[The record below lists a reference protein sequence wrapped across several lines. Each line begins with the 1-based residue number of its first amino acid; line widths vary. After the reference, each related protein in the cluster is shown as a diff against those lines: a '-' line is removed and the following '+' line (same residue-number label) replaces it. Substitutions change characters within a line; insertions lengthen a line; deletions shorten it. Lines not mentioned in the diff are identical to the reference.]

1 MAITISGENNNDKIL
16 ASDGVID
23 QISGFSIVGVVTA
36 TSFTGD
42 LTGNVTGNLTGNVNS
57 TSPLLLQTGG
67 SERFRITGN
76 NELGIAGAN
85 YGSSG
90 QVLTSGGSGSAV
102 SWTTPA
108 TQTSIVNYADNKL
121 VTATASGTSLNAEAN
136 LTFDGA
142 KLTVTS
148 ASKNLLYL
156 NSTHSEGP
164 QISIQTSGT
173 TFSYIGS
180 AASLFSTG
188 SSTDLGFRAE
198 SGKHFL
204 FGIGSS
210 EKVRITSTGKVLIG
224 HDTPIEIGV
233 GAGYQMPLQ
242 VIGTSY
248 DTSGMVLA
256 RYANDGNGPTLAF
269 VKSRNATKGAQTIV
283 QANDTLG
290 MIRFLGSDGT
300 DTQNAAVRIRAF
312 CDGTPASNKIPGRI
326 TFETT
331 DTLTYA
337 RERMRIDSSGRVVI
351 GGPGSNGGGSNTYIG
366 GGALAVLGTP
376 YTPNTYACF
385 AMGRVGANV
394 TANTTITN
402 IRLNGGTLGTGRG
415 AEINAAADANW
426 SDASSHPTRLTFHT
440 VPSGS
445 TSSQERLRIN
455 ADGKINIGTLYN
467 ASTTHLDIRFDDTT
481 AYSNTSNHV
490 NGLKIFNDCTTDNG
504 FAGIELAA
512 TDGDDYYGS
521 TLLKSVADGTN
532 YSNDFVIQTRHSGS
546 YGERLRI
553 QSDGNIGIGE
563 WGTTTIPQGLSLL
576 QKNLYLNQGKYI
588 TWNNGDCEI
597 AGISG
602 YHLKFSTYNGS
613 SMTEAMQLKSDSS
626 LYLPKGLTNRYG
638 MYEVATGGTL
648 NPSSAT
654 TWTWNFITQSGTGS
668 VFKIEAYFNHWNT
681 NSNYWS
687 YQEHIVMHRD
697 AHTNYA
703 GFDIRRHAGGLGSWA
718 TEILTNTGNTYN
730 EKIRVKWNV
739 GSGSAYMGGYFIRIS
754 TCNPIDPESLVVA

>member
-1 MAITISGENNNDKIL
+1 MAITISGENNNDRIL

-23 QISGFSIVGVVTA
+23 QISGINFSGIITASHIDVGSNIQLGNAGIITA
-36 TSFTGD
+36 TTFV
-42 LTGNVTGNLTGNVNS
+42 GNVTGNVNS

-108 TQTSIVNYADNKL
+108 VQTTIVNYADNKL
-121 VTATASGTSLNAEAN
+121 VTATGNATTLNAEGN
-136 LTFDGA
+136 LTWDGA
-142 KLTVTS
+142 TLYAAGSDAQLRLYDNTASSENS
-148 ASKNLLYL
+148 AIRIMAYNGVNYIQSAKSFESDSKADLIFSSYAGATQYL
-156 NSTHSEGP
+156 R
-164 QISIQTSGT
+164 
-173 TFSYIGS
+173 
-180 AASLFSTG
+180 LKSTG
-188 SSTDLGFRAE
+188 QLNLG
-198 SGKHFL
+198 
-204 FGIGSS
+204 
-210 EKVRITSTGKVLIG
+210 TSTAVQTQSNYKAQFETGTNKKISFYSVT
-224 HDTPIEIGV
+224 HDDLSNEG
-233 GAGYQMPLQ
+233 
-242 VIGTSY
+242 
-248 DTSGMVLA
+248 SGIA
-256 RYANDGNGPTLAF
+256 FSRQNDGSDLLSGIFSHSNGGLGVAAREGIIFLTGGG
-269 VKSRNATKGAQTIV
+269 SGIQQTEE
-283 QANDTLG
+283 
-290 MIRFLGSDGT
+290 
-300 DTQNAAVRIRAF
+300 AVRIDT
-312 CDGTPASNKIPGRI
+312 DGQVQIG
-326 TFETT
+326 
-331 DTLTYA
+331 
-337 RERMRIDSSGRVVI
+337 SGTI
-351 GGPGSNGGGSNTYIG
+351 HGGGHFTIRG
-366 GGALAVLGTP
+366 GGV
-376 YTPNTYACF
+376 NTYACQDYQY
-385 AMGRVGANV
+385 VGTPSNSTTVLAQIRF
-394 TANTTITN
+394 TANTT
-402 IRLNGGTLGTGRG
+402 G
-415 AEINAAADANW
+415 ASVVQGAKIQAA
-426 SDASSHPTRLTFHT
+426 SDAAWSATGDAPTRLEFHT
-440 VPSGS
+440 APDGS
-445 TSSQERLRIN
+445 ATMQERLRIN
-455 ADGKINIGTLYN
+455 ADGKINIGTLFN
-467 ASTTHLDIRFDDTT
+467 TSTTHLDIRFDDTT

-490 NGLKIFNDCTTDNG
+490 NGLKIFNDCSTDNG

-553 QSDGNIGIGE
+553 QSNGNIGIGE
-563 WGTTTIPQGLSLL
+563 WGNTNIPQGLSLL
-576 QKNLYLNQGKYI
+576 QKNLYLNQNQYI

-654 TWTWNFITQSGTGS
+654 TWTWDFYTQSSTGS

-697 AHTNYA
+697 AYSNYA

-718 TEILTNTGNTYN
+718 TEILSGSGTYN
-730 EKIRVKWNV
+730 EKIRIKWNV